1 MEGSWMR
8 TLGRCDVGS
17 EGQVWRG
24 GILQINVF
32 RRLEGERVDGE
43 VLMFG
48 IMRWS
53 SVEGIARYREVC

>member
-24 GILQINVF
+24 GILQI
-32 RRLEGERVDGE
+32 EGERVDGE
-43 VLMFG
+43 VLMLESCDG
-48 IMRWS
+48 
-53 SVEGIARYREVC
+53 AQ